1 MIEKYEN
8 YNLIKELITPVKIV
22 NSFNVENSSELL
34 EKKEPSV
41 SFRTDICADFVG
53 KDSWILLDFGKELCG
68 GVRIITRI
76 ADRDTDIRI
85 TLGESVSEACSS
97 IGVKNATNDHS
108 PRDFSAR
115 IPFMSDLTFGLSGFR
130 FVRIELLTD
139 SRVSVQNIFAVSQ
152 ITEFPR
158 EAVIK
163 TADRALN
170 EIIDTAEYTLRL
182 NFQNGYIW
190 DGIKRDRLVWCGDL
204 HQEIISS
211 LYLYGDNNNITNS
224 LSFLRS
230 STKDDE
236 WMNGMPTYSAW
247 WVINFC
253 DYCEYTGNKAFF
265 EENRD
270 YAEFIMNKINNC
282 ISDDGEMFF
291 YNDPGQFFLDWPT
304 ALTPDAKIGTA
315 MVIML
320 AAQRFLRLRDNSV
333 CNEILNKLGRYL
345 DADCKFKQTR
355 AFQILAG
362 GKSQNDTDFL
372 EKGGAAG
379 FSTFMTYYILT
390 ADAISGGQ
398 NMLEMIKEYFG
409 GMLGRGATTFWEDFD
424 ISWLKGSGRID
435 EMPKDG
441 EKDIHGDYGRYCYEG
456 FRHSLCHGWS
466 SGVISFIIESLFGI
480 KYSNRDSSIEVIP
493 HASCPEYDIKMP
505 LENAWLTVSY
515 KDGKIQIKAPDNIKI
530 RNTVM

>member
-8 YNLIKELITPVKIV
+8 YNVIKELITPVKIV
-22 NSFNVENSSELL
+22 NSFNVEKSSELL
-34 EKKEPSV
+34 VEKEPSV
-41 SFRTDICADFVG
+41 SFRTDICAEFVG
-53 KDSWILLDFGKELCG
+53 KGSWVLLDFGKELCG
-68 GVRIITRI
+68 SLRVITRI

-85 TLGESVSEACSS
+85 TFGESVSEACSS
-97 IGVKNATNDHS
+97 MGVKNATNDHS

-115 IPFMSDLTFGLSGFR
+115 IQFMSDLTFGLSGFR
-130 FVRIELLTD
+130 FARIELLTD
-139 SRVSVQNIFAVSQ
+139 TRVSVQNIFAVSQ

-170 EIIDTAEYTLRL
+170 EIIDTAAYTLRL

-190 DGIKRDRLVWCGDL
+190 DGIKRDRLVWSGDL
-204 HQEIISS
+204 HQEIVSS

-236 WMNGMPTYSAW
+236 WMNNMPTYSAW

-253 DYCEYTGNKAFF
+253 DYCEYTGNKEFF
-265 EENRD
+265 EQNRD
-270 YAEFIMNKINNC
+270 YADFIMNKINKC
-282 ISDDGEMFF
+282 ISDDGEIFF
-291 YNDPGQFFLDWPT
+291 FDDPIQFFLDWPT

-315 MVIML
+315 MVITL
-320 AAQRFLRLRDNSV
+320 AAQRFLRFGDNSV
-333 CNEILNKLGRYL
+333 CNEIIKKLRCYL
-345 DADCKFKQTR
+345 YADCKFKQTR

-362 GKSQNDTDFL
+362 RNADGDSDSL
-372 EKGGAAG
+372 EKDGAAG

-390 ADAISGGQ
+390 ADAVSGGQ

-409 GMLGRGATTFWEDFD
+409 GMLRRGATTFWEDFD
-424 ISWLKGSGRID
+424 IDWLKDSGRID
-435 EMPKDG
+435 EMPKNG

-466 SGVISFIIESLFGI
+466 SGVVSFVIEALFGI
-480 KYSNRDSSIEVIP
+480 KYSNRDSSLEVKP
-493 HASCPEYDIKMP
+493 HASCPDYDIKMP
-505 LENAWLTVSY
+505 LESGWLTVSY
-515 KDGKIQIKAPDNIKI
+515 KNGELQIKTPDNIKI
-530 RNTVM
+530 LN